1 MSMPRWVS
9 DLLITGTIPE
19 SRIPQRDAQEHR
31 YLLQSGIIQHESY
44 RGHNRLRVSD
54 AVALQR
60 WAEMRYATIPVAAD
74 AGIRAQNI
82 ARTGQSKAGAR
93 THATQPVLLRM
104 FAPDLSHPWALQTR
118 IQGLA
123 GVLSSHLERAPLPA
137 AWHLLTVEN
146 WESFVRITYTP
157 TEATIVVVYTAG
169 QIADE
174 TLRSLAQLP
183 APTSALHFGD
193 IDWSGIDI
201 YRRMRTF
208 LPGLA
213 WYMPPDLAQLL
224 AQMGNHAL
232 IAKQSPAAPHPTD
245 SPALQQTM
253 ALISEHHAGLEQEII
268 AAPDFPWG

>member
-1 MSMPRWVS
+1 MNMPRWVS
-9 DLLITGTIPE
+9 ELLMTGTIPE

-31 YLLQSGIIQHESY
+31 HLLQSGIIQHESY
-44 RGHNRLRVSD
+44 RQRNRLRVVD
-54 AVALQR
+54 TAALQR
-60 WAEMRYATIPVAAD
+60 WAEMRYTTIPVTAD

-104 FAPDLSHPWALQTR
+104 FAPDLNHPWALQTQL
-118 IQGLA
+118 QGLA
-123 GVLSSHLERAPLPA
+123 GVLSSHLERTPLPA
-137 AWHLLTVEN
+137 PWHLLTVEN

-174 TLRSLAQLP
+174 TLRSLANLASP
-183 APTSALHFGD
+183 ASALHFGD

-232 IAKQSPAAPHPTD
+232 IAKQSPAAPRHDD
-245 SPALQQTM
+245 SPALQQTL
-253 ALISEHHAGLEQEII
+253 ALISEHHAGLEQEAI
-268 AAPDFPWG
+268 AAPKFPWG